1 MECCD
6 HGVDGR
12 HLCDGCDSELAMLSH
27 GWSVHNLRLPLV
39 AHGAVV
45 SPNFANVFAN
55 GDGIFVVPNGATKTV
70 ASPPVAA
77 NAASGAAYSA
87 DVSQPLVT
95 SDLAAL
101 TESLWAELAAMD
113 GDYRT
118 ATWQDPDAAPPS
130 GWQLI
135 GDNPKS
141 PRRPAKARTATP
153 LDKFCQQSVVP
164 TAIKTGAAP
173 SRAQTDSDTQQH
185 HHYQPFAVTA
195 MQDSVATSFET
206 TQKHAAIASV
216 GASASSKQQQQHP
229 FEMIAAVTP
238 TAVTPANVT
247 PAAALATAPSSSS
260 LSGRPVRV
268 KSGAMRLPESRV
280 GFAAV
285 PSSSGFVT
293 ACGVPEVATAAA
305 APPGFATASSAPG
318 FATASGVLGSAEAAQ
333 LDASVASNGRADQGT
348 GLFSVRNPDHGGKES
363 IHQSDFSQVPPAY
376 HPPYSRRFP
385 PFSSPFPAPFPAP
398 FPTPRSPPF
407 SCPFPA
413 PFPGPFPLHS
423 SNLTA
428 PFASSAASLLPAAAP
443 PQGLSLPPPYPSVLR
458 SPNLPPTNRPISPQT
473 PDDFSPSSPILSQ
486 FHPSHPL
493 PSHPLPS
500 HPLPSH
506 PLPSHPLPSHPLPSH
521 PFSHSHLHNNLSS
534 SNSAPNFPLSRIFH
548 PISFPA
554 VPTSPAVS
562 NAFSSSTSL
571 SMPCSSC
578 TLPEGP
584 SLLARSCSAP
594 LIAPA
599 ISNPFGTLQSTLRLP
614 PTAQLS
620 AVLQLPQSSS
630 PPGSRARE
638 LEAFLEAPH
647 KLPPSAAAG
656 PLSAALQVPQS
667 SSPPGSK
674 AHELEA
680 FFERS
685 LSLESSC
692 RREFDMQMFLKR
704 RMGESKA
711 PERAAELEEF
721 LKGRMTISKGECVE
735 MDGGDL
741 FLKRAYGRMVHR
753 G

>member
-153 LDKFCQQSVVP
+153 LDKFS
-164 TAIKTGAAP
+164 
-173 SRAQTDSDTQQH
+173 
-185 HHYQPFAVTA
+185 
-195 MQDSVATSFET
+195 
-206 TQKHAAIASV
+206 
-216 GASASSKQQQQHP
+216 
-229 FEMIAAVTP
+229 
-238 TAVTPANVT
+238 
-247 PAAALATAPSSSS
+247 
-260 LSGRPVRV
+260 
-268 KSGAMRLPESRV
+268 
-280 GFAAV
+280 
-285 PSSSGFVT
+285 
-293 ACGVPEVATAAA
+293 AA

-521 PFSHSHLHNNLSS
+521 PLPSHPFSHSHLHNNLSS

-674 AHELEA
+674 ARELEA

>member
-268 KSGAMRLPESRV
+268 KSGAMRYRW
-280 GFAAV
+280 
-285 PSSSGFVT
+285 SSSGSLDLIPGAPIET
-293 ACGVPEVATAAA
+293 PTNQQQQQMRQNPSANPKPRPSLGGVP
-305 APPGFATASSAPG
+305 G
-318 FATASGVLGSAEAAQ
+318 
-333 LDASVASNGRADQGT
+333 
-348 GLFSVRNPDHGGKES
+348 PDRLTPKRKRE
-363 IHQSDFSQVPPAY
+363 
-376 HPPYSRRFP
+376 SRR
-385 PFSSPFPAPFPAP
+385 
-398 FPTPRSPPF
+398 
-407 SCPFPA
+407 
-413 PFPGPFPLHS
+413 
-423 SNLTA
+423 
-428 PFASSAASLLPAAAP
+428 
-443 PQGLSLPPPYPSVLR
+443 
-458 SPNLPPTNRPISPQT
+458 
-473 PDDFSPSSPILSQ
+473 
-486 FHPSHPL
+486 
-493 PSHPLPS
+493 
-500 HPLPSH
+500 
-506 PLPSHPLPSHPLPSH
+506 
-521 PFSHSHLHNNLSS
+521 SS
-534 SNSAPNFPLSRIFH
+534 SD
-548 PISFPA
+548 PIGP
-554 VPTSPAVS
+554 
-562 NAFSSSTSL
+562 
-571 SMPCSSC
+571 C

-620 AVLQLPQSSS
+620 AALQLPQSSSPPGSRACELEGSFKSPQNLTTTAQLSAVLQLPQSSP

-721 LKGRMTISKGECVE
+721 LKGRMTISKGKCVE